1 MRGILGRGNQQLI
14 PTIKT
19 HKMKKDEML
28 VARLDFLIPMNFFLS
43 QEWQLMFG
51 VDSKIAIGRVVELN
65 PKWVIEVVNNLEH
78 RLTDVLHDFK
88 GIYAEDEH
96 FLPRIQAEDIM
107 SNQETKIREY
117 LEKNYCNRY
126 NIDNCRD
133 EGITVDVCE
142 NGDVVYNS
150 VEIIK
155 TNIRAEEFNCEMCS
169 KSMDEKEHDFSDICD
184 DCREQDDSED
194 IIGDFDE
201 NGDAVDVKVNGYTNI
216 ETYRLCLVLDNTEY
230 WKEDILQTFFRLVRE
245 DEFSANDINIIDWNE
260 VIKRYSDDL
269 IETNIHHHNE

>member
-1 MRGILGRGNQQLI
+1 
-14 PTIKT
+14 
-19 HKMKKDEML
+19 ML

-65 PKWVIEVVNNLEH
+65 RQWAIEVVNNLEH

-88 GIYAEDEH
+88 GIYAEDKH
-96 FLPRIQAEDIM
+96 FLPRIQ
-107 SNQETKIREY
+107 
-117 LEKNYCNRY
+117 
-126 NIDNCRD
+126 
-133 EGITVDVCE
+133 
-142 NGDVVYNS
+142 
-150 VEIIK
+150 
-155 TNIRAEEFNCEMCS
+155 AEEFNCEMCS

-194 IIGDFDE
+194 ILGDFDE

-245 DEFSANDINIIDWNE
+245 DEFNGNDINIIDWNE

-269 IETNIHHHNE
+269 IETNIHHYNE

>member
-1 MRGILGRGNQQLI
+1 MNKQQELR
-14 PTIKT
+14 
-19 HKMKKDEML
+19 M
-28 VARLDFLIPMNFFLS
+28 RLDFLIPMNFFLS

-96 FLPRIQAEDIM
+96 FLPRIQARVRFAHI
-107 SNQETKIREY
+107 S
-117 LEKNYCNRY
+117 
-126 NIDNCRD
+126 
-133 EGITVDVCE
+133 
-142 NGDVVYNS
+142 
-150 VEIIK
+150 
-155 TNIRAEEFNCEMCS
+155 AEEFNCEMCS

-269 IETNIHHHNE
+269 IETHIHHHNE

>member
-1 MRGILGRGNQQLI
+1 MNKQQELA
-14 PTIKT
+14 
-19 HKMKKDEML
+19 M
-28 VARLDFLIPMNFFLS
+28 RLDMLMPIKWLIDFSKQERRDVKDILKQVVQAN
-43 QEWQLMFG
+43 QEW
-51 VDSKIAIGRVVELN
+51 VE
-65 PKWVIEVVNNLEH
+65 EVVKDFGFTEH
-78 RLTDVLHDFK
+78 KLTDVLHDFK

-96 FLPRIQAEDIM
+96 FLPRIQA
-107 SNQETKIREY
+107 
-117 LEKNYCNRY
+117 
-126 NIDNCRD
+126 
-133 EGITVDVCE
+133 
-142 NGDVVYNS
+142 
-150 VEIIK
+150 
-155 TNIRAEEFNCEMCS
+155 
-169 KSMDEKEHDFSDICD
+169 
-184 DCREQDDSED
+184 ED

>member
-1 MRGILGRGNQQLI
+1 MNKQQELI
-14 PTIKT
+14 
-19 HKMKKDEML
+19 M
-28 VARLDFLIPMNFFLS
+28 RLDMLMPIKWLLDFSKRERRDVKDILTQVVQAN
-43 QEWQLMFG
+43 QEW
-51 VDSKIAIGRVVELN
+51 VE
-65 PKWVIEVVNNLEH
+65 EVVKDFGFTEH
-78 RLTDVLHDFK
+78 KLTDVLHDFR
-88 GIYAEDEH
+88 GIYSEDEH
-96 FLPRIQAEDIM
+96 FLPRIQ
-107 SNQETKIREY
+107 
-117 LEKNYCNRY
+117 
-126 NIDNCRD
+126 
-133 EGITVDVCE
+133 
-142 NGDVVYNS
+142 
-150 VEIIK
+150 
-155 TNIRAEEFNCEMCS
+155 AEEFNCEMCS

>member
-1 MRGILGRGNQQLI
+1 MNKQQELA
-14 PTIKT
+14 
-19 HKMKKDEML
+19 M
-28 VARLDFLIPMNFFLS
+28 RLDMLMPIKWLIDFSKQERRDVKDILKQVVQAN
-43 QEWQLMFG
+43 QEW
-51 VDSKIAIGRVVELN
+51 VE
-65 PKWVIEVVNNLEH
+65 EVVKDFGFTEH
-78 RLTDVLHDFK
+78 KLTDVLHDFR
-88 GIYAEDEH
+88 GIYADDEH
-96 FLPRIQAEDIM
+96 FLPRIQAE
-107 SNQETKIREY
+107 
-117 LEKNYCNRY
+117 
-126 NIDNCRD
+126 
-133 EGITVDVCE
+133 G
-142 NGDVVYNS
+142 
-150 VEIIK
+150 
-155 TNIRAEEFNCEMCS
+155 FNCEMCS

-269 IETNIHHHNE
+269 IETHIHHHNE

>member
-65 PKWVIEVVNNLEH
+65 RQWVIEVVNNLEH

-96 FLPRIQAEDIM
+96 FLPRIQAEDI
-107 SNQETKIREY
+107 
-117 LEKNYCNRY
+117 L
-126 NIDNCRD
+126 
-133 EGITVDVCE
+133 
-142 NGDVVYNS
+142 
-150 VEIIK
+150 
-155 TNIRAEEFNCEMCS
+155 
-169 KSMDEKEHDFSDICD
+169 
-184 DCREQDDSED
+184 
-194 IIGDFDE
+194 GDFDE
-201 NGDAVDVKVNGYTNI
+201 NGDVMEFTSAWTQGDSKINGYTNI

-269 IETNIHHHNE
+269 IETHIHHHNE

>member
-1 MRGILGRGNQQLI
+1 
-14 PTIKT
+14 
-19 HKMKKDEML
+19 ML

-65 PKWVIEVVNNLEH
+65 RQWVIEVVNNLEH

-96 FLPRIQAEDIM
+96 FLPRIQAEDI
-107 SNQETKIREY
+107 
-117 LEKNYCNRY
+117 L
-126 NIDNCRD
+126 
-133 EGITVDVCE
+133 
-142 NGDVVYNS
+142 
-150 VEIIK
+150 
-155 TNIRAEEFNCEMCS
+155 
-169 KSMDEKEHDFSDICD
+169 
-184 DCREQDDSED
+184 
-194 IIGDFDE
+194 GDFDE
-201 NGDAVDVKVNGYTNI
+201 NGDVMELTSAWTQGDSKINGYTNI

-245 DEFSANDINIIDWNE
+245 DEFNGNDINIIDWNE

-269 IETNIHHHNE
+269 IETHIHHHNE

>member
-65 PKWVIEVVNNLEH
+65 RQWVIEVVNNLEH

-96 FLPRIQAEDIM
+96 FLPRIQAEDI
-107 SNQETKIREY
+107 
-117 LEKNYCNRY
+117 L
-126 NIDNCRD
+126 
-133 EGITVDVCE
+133 
-142 NGDVVYNS
+142 
-150 VEIIK
+150 
-155 TNIRAEEFNCEMCS
+155 
-169 KSMDEKEHDFSDICD
+169 
-184 DCREQDDSED
+184 
-194 IIGDFDE
+194 GDFDE
-201 NGDAVDVKVNGYTNI
+201 NGDAVDVKKYQSDAWAEAQRDSG
-216 ETYRLCLVLDNTEY
+216 
-230 WKEDILQTFFRLVRE
+230 
-245 DEFSANDINIIDWNE
+245 DEG
-260 VIKRYSDDL
+260 
-269 IETNIHHHNE
+269 

>member
-1 MRGILGRGNQQLI
+1 LHRDMRGILGRGNQQLI

-65 PKWVIEVVNNLEH
+65 RQWVIEVVNNLEH

-96 FLPRIQAEDIM
+96 FLPRIQAEDI
-107 SNQETKIREY
+107 
-117 LEKNYCNRY
+117 L
-126 NIDNCRD
+126 
-133 EGITVDVCE
+133 
-142 NGDVVYNS
+142 
-150 VEIIK
+150 
-155 TNIRAEEFNCEMCS
+155 
-169 KSMDEKEHDFSDICD
+169 
-184 DCREQDDSED
+184 
-194 IIGDFDE
+194 GDFDE
-201 NGDAVDVKVNGYTNI
+201 NGDVMEFTSAWTQGDSKINGYTNI

-245 DEFSANDINIIDWNE
+245 DEFNGNDINIIDWNE

-269 IETNIHHHNE
+269 IETNIHHYNE

>member
-96 FLPRIQAEDIM
+96 FLPRIQ
-107 SNQETKIREY
+107 
-117 LEKNYCNRY
+117 
-126 NIDNCRD
+126 
-133 EGITVDVCE
+133 
-142 NGDVVYNS
+142 
-150 VEIIK
+150 
-155 TNIRAEEFNCEMCS
+155 AEEFNCEMCS

-269 IETNIHHHNE
+269 IETHIHHHNE

>member
-65 PKWVIEVVNNLEH
+65 RQWVIEVVNNLEH

-96 FLPRIQAEDIM
+96 FLPRIQAEDI
-107 SNQETKIREY
+107 
-117 LEKNYCNRY
+117 L
-126 NIDNCRD
+126 
-133 EGITVDVCE
+133 
-142 NGDVVYNS
+142 
-150 VEIIK
+150 
-155 TNIRAEEFNCEMCS
+155 
-169 KSMDEKEHDFSDICD
+169 
-184 DCREQDDSED
+184 
-194 IIGDFDE
+194 GDFDE
-201 NGDAVDVKVNGYTNI
+201 NGDVMEFTSAWTQGDVKVNGYTNI

-245 DEFSANDINIIDWNE
+245 DEFNGNDINIIDWNE

-269 IETNIHHHNE
+269 IETHIHHHNE